1 MSGRLRI
8 VAAGVCCT
16 IQDGG
21 RRGYLRHGV
30 STSGPMDWVSLQLA
44 QQLAGAASSQPVI
57 EVSIGGLE
65 LEVASGIVRL
75 GLAGGGFTASVDG
88 VAIRHPACV
97 RLAAGMRL
105 TIKTGASGSW
115 FYVAPSGAMDLAPV
129 MGSNATHA
137 RYSIGPAGGKLLAQG
152 AEIGIVGG
160 GAGGGD
166 HSTVFPHLTDATP
179 IRIMLGPQDDLFSQP
194 DIALFLASTY
204 QLSLRNDRMAYVLE
218 GPRIHPAASYDIVT
232 DATAL
237 GSIQM
242 AGDGS
247 PYVLMADRS
256 STGGYPKIATII
268 RADIGRFAQKRSG
281 EPIRFVVTSRGQAVS
296 LLREVRAA
304 LELVGSRRHSGQ
316 IDIEALSRGDD
327 PTGVCHALQFDF

>member
-1 MSGRLRI
+1 
-8 VAAGVCCT
+8 
-16 IQDGG
+16 
-21 RRGYLRHGV
+21 
-30 STSGPMDWVSLQLA
+30 MDWVSLQLA

-65 LEVASGIVRL
+65 LEVVSGVVRV
-75 GLAGGGFTASVDG
+75 GLAGGGFAASVDG
-88 VAIRHPACV
+88 VAIRHPTCV
-97 RLAAGMRL
+97 RLGAGMRL
-105 TIKTGASGSW
+105 AIKTGPSGSW

-129 MGSNATHA
+129 MGSRATHA
-137 RYSIGPAGGKLLAQG
+137 RYSIGPAGGKLLAPG
-152 AEIGIVGG
+152 AVIGIVGG
-160 GAGGGD
+160 EASGAD
-166 HSTVFPHLTDATP
+166 HSIAFPHIADAAP
-179 IRIMLGPQDDLFSQP
+179 IRVMLGPQDDLFAVP

-218 GPRIHPAASYDIVT
+218 GPRIQAAASYDIVT

-281 EPIRFVVTSRGQAVS
+281 EPIRFVETSREQAVT
-296 LLREVRAA
+296 LLRDVRAA
-304 LELVGSRRHSGQ
+304 LEMVGSGRHRRQ

-327 PTGVCHALQFDF
+327 PTGVCHALQFDS